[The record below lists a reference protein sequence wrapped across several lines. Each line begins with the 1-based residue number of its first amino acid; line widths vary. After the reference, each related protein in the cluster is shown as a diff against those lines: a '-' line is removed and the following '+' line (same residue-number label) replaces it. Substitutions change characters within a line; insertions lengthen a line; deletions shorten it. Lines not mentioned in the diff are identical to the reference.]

1 MAHELV
7 VKEMRGFVK
16 AHAEPFDV
24 FDEASLCVGCQPHHR
39 VLQKRE
45 MPHDPVVGTKRNVEG
60 HLWRERKEKS
70 RKVGRH
76 REVAREHR
84 VRKNPVVA
92 RRHVVARLALLDA
105 EISRRRYDVEAALRS
120 GKVRAIGLSNF
131 YPDHFVDMAECAT
144 VKPAVNQLQTNVF
157 RQQWDADHGL
167 GAACAGKSRARQ
179 VPASLRRSVQS
190 RTTTLSSSAF
200 HLSHIA
206 PIGFRAPSGF
216 FVRGG
221 FVG

>member
-1 MAHELV
+1 MRGEKMAHELV

-92 RRHVVARLALLDA
+92 HRHVVARLALLDA

-131 YPDHFVDMAECAT
+131 YPDRFVDMVECAT

-157 RQQWDADHGL
+157 RQQWDAEAEMKPYGMRIMAWGL
-167 GAACAGKSRARQ
+167 LAQGNPELIKFLHHYDDQFNPERQ
-179 VPASLRRSVQS
+179 R
-190 RTTTLSSSAF
+190 
-200 HLSHIA
+200 
-206 PIGFRAPSGF
+206 
-216 FVRGG
+216 
-221 FVG
+221 